1 LAAYGQRVRKIKS
14 SSASALAKLF
24 DEGARFDLAHVDG
37 SHSRDDV
44 IVDCLLAWPMLRPG
58 GLMILDDY
66 ELDLDKKATADRPTM
81 QSTRFSTGTEGNFT
95 NCIEAFRSLSD
106 VSVKI
111 AP

>member
-1 LAAYGQRVRKIKS
+1 MTMS
-14 SSASALAKLF
+14 SISTK
-24 DEGARFDLAHVDG
+24 
-37 SHSRDDV
+37 
-44 IVDCLLAWPMLRPG
+44 RPP
-58 GLMILDDY
+58 L
-66 ELDLDKKATADRPTM
+66 TAPTM